1 MKARKGRGFTLI
13 ELLVVIAIIAILAG
27 MLLPALSQARE
38 KAKRIAC
45 TNNLKQIGLSVKNY
59 AIDYSDVFPNNT
71 ATTPTGPAKHYE
83 LLRVNDYLSD
93 PKSFTCPSTTTSPV
107 GSGVALAS
115 ANISY
120 SYKPGLCE
128 RDSTDSA
135 IGIDYGPNHASGTK
149 VYANAVFSDGHVG
162 SSPNVSGTGVTG
174 GWANLTGG
182 MWTISPSY
190 AD

>member
-59 AIDYSDVFPNNT
+59 AIDYSDVYPD
-71 ATTPTGPAKHYE
+71 AKGSAIAGSAGHYE

-93 PKSFTCPSTTTSPV
+93 PKSFTCPSTTVTPV
-107 GSGVALAS
+107 ASGVALAGG
-115 ANISY
+115 NISY
-120 SYKPGLCE
+120 SYKAGLAE

-135 IGIDYGPNHASGTK
+135 IGIDFGSNHASGTK
-149 VYANAVFSDGHVG
+149 IYANAVFTDGHVG
-162 SSPNVSGTGVTG
+162 SSPNISSNAAWG
-174 GWANLTGG
+174 NLTGG
-182 MWTISPSY
+182 MWTTSP
-190 AD
+190 AN